1 MAIKYILP
9 QNWILYDIRPIIA
22 QLIDAKASLQA
33 LVTIPYQKRWAEE
46 LQIIQLKREVA
57 GTSRIEGADF
67 TEGELD
73 AAIKEDIN
81 QLSTRSQRQAA
92 ASVRA
97 YKWIAELKNDRPVT
111 EDLIRHIHNLIIM
124 GADEDHC
131 PPGVLRT
138 QDQNVTF
145 GSPIHRGCDG
155 GEQCSTA
162 FRLLCEAMNREF
174 QGHDVLIQA
183 LAAHYHFAAMHPFL
197 NGNGR
202 TARALEAFMLQKT
215 GLKDS
220 LFIAMSNYYYE
231 EKNEYLKTLAQVR
244 AGDHDLTPFLLF
256 GLKGIALQ
264 CRRLFDEIKK
274 NISKTLFRECMY
286 DLFIRMQTAK
296 KRVIAERQIEI
307 LKILLDGPQ
316 TLDNLIK
323 KVSLIYKDL
332 KNPHKALIRDL
343 NYLIGL
349 HAIGFTKDQ
358 NIYTLFV
365 RLEWGTEITE
375 SEFFER
381 IKKLPKAKGQS
392 FLSFQ

>member
-1 MAIKYILP
+1 MIQYVLP
-9 QNWILYDIRPIIA
+9 HNWILYDIHSIINE
-22 QLIDAKASLQA
+22 LIDAKASLQA

-73 AAIKEDIN
+73 AAIKENIDE
-81 QLSTRSQRQAA
+81 LSTRSQRQAA

-97 YKWIAELKNDRPVT
+97 YRWIAELENDRPVT
-111 EDLIRHIHNLIIM
+111 EDLIRHIHGLIIK
-124 GADEDHC
+124 GADDDHC
-131 PPGVLRT
+131 PPGILRKH
-138 QDQNVTF
+138 DQNVIF
-145 GSPIHRGCDG
+145 GNPHHRGCDG
-155 GEQCSTA
+155 GEQCNMA
-162 FRLLCEAMNREF
+162 FKSLCEAMDGEF
-174 QGHDVLIQA
+174 KGHDVLIQA

-197 NGNGR
+197 DGNGR
-202 TARALEAFMLQKT
+202 TARTLEAFMLQKT

-231 EKNEYLKTLAQVR
+231 EKNEYLNTLAQVR

-264 CRRLFDEIKK
+264 CKRLFEEIKK
-274 NISKTLFRECMY
+274 NISKALFREIMY
-286 DLFIRMQTAK
+286 DLFIRMQTAR

-307 LKILLDGPQ
+307 LKILLDGSQ
-316 TLDNLIK
+316 TLDNLNK
-323 KVSLIYKDL
+323 KVGLIYKEL
-332 KNPHKALIRDL
+332 SNPQKALIRDL
-343 NYLIGL
+343 NYLLRL
-349 HAIGFTKDQ
+349 HAIRYTKEQ
-358 NIYTLFV
+358 NIYTFFV
-365 RLEWGTEITE
+365 RLEWATEITE